1 MRRLFKHTISKERSS
16 KTSVRPDGEREG
28 NGRRCKHTLTASK
41 GGATTDSC
49 RCTQREEE
57 GCKEHKTD
65 KVSPSFFV
73 NKTEQREV
81 HTEEVKVLETLD
93 RILERD

>member
-1 MRRLFKHTISKERSS
+1 MAVAVLRGIQCAYTGL
-16 KTSVRPDGEREG
+16 
-28 NGRRCKHTLTASK
+28 
-41 GGATTDSC
+41 
-49 RCTQREEE
+49 CTQREEE